1 MAQNAERDRVINL
14 IRKMMQRTTGNGCS
28 NSEMEESMA
37 KIGQYM
43 EQFDISMDEVEI
55 RAGVCITHKVDSGV
69 KKDGAT
75 LRLALP
81 IAALCGVRIW
91 TNGGGKKRTDPNI
104 QLNFFGYEADVLMA
118 EYLFTLIRDNMATE
132 TGRYMAVEV
141 GKGWLEPGKKK
152 SMRFSFGY
160 GYVNTITT
168 RLYKMKRER
177 DEALIAAGGSSSR
190 ELIVVKAKVVEEQ
203 YAIKKSELRLR
214 QKPVATYQR
223 KNVGETYRAGEIRGH
238 ALDLNTHKGAIGPN
252 KLMLE

>member
-1 MAQNAERDRVINL
+1 MSQNKERDRVIEL
-14 IRKMMQRTTGNGCS
+14 IRKMMTRTSGNGCS
-28 NSEMEESMA
+28 NSEMEQSMA

-43 EQFDISMDEVEI
+43 EQYDISMDEVEI

-75 LRLALP
+75 LRLSMP

-104 QLNFFGYEADVLMA
+104 QLNFFGYEPDVLMA

-132 TGRYMAVEV
+132 TARYMAVEV

-152 SMRFSFGY
+152 SMRVSFGY
-160 GYVNTITT
+160 GYVETITR
-168 RLYKMKRER
+168 RLYQMKRER
-177 DEALIAAGGSSSR
+177 EAALVAAGGSSSR
-190 ELIVVKAKVVEEQ
+190 DLVLVKAKIVEEQ

-214 QKPVATYQR
+214 QKPAATYQR
-223 KNVGETYRAGEIRGH
+223 KNVGATFRAGEMRGE
-238 ALDLNTHKGAIGPN
+238 ALDLSTHKGSLGRN